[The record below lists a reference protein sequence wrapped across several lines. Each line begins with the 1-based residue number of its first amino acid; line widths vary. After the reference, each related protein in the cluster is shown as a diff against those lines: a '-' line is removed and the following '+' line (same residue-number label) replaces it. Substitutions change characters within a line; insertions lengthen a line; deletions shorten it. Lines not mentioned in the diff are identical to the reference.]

1 MARVSKERK
10 AQLQA
15 AQAKRQRDM
24 ARKEADAKETASE
37 KRWENSRVYMRP
49 KRAEKKLQQQ
59 LRKAQHPEEA
69 EAEAAQRKVKE
80 TEADFLCME

>member
-37 KRWENSRVYMRP
+37 KR
-49 KRAEKKLQQQ
+49 
-59 LRKAQHPEEA
+59 
-69 EAEAAQRKVKE
+69 
-80 TEADFLCME
+80 